1 MCVVVTTWK
10 EWAEGLTKRV
20 AEEVKIHRI
29 AAGMTGADLAART
42 EVGRPLSRNVISDL
56 ESGRKKTLEVSEL
69 VSLAAALEISP
80 LRLLF
85 PNVLNDVEVLPGD
98 ERDGVFALGWF
109 IGVAGVPASRPTIT
123 FGEGDNTMEIAIRL
137 VEIDKELRQEQHG
150 LFTKE
155 RLLELRGGKSGQIV
169 EGYRQRMA
177 RDIDHNI
184 DRIEAI
190 EKERARLVEVY
201 KELLANESQRKADDP
216 DA

>member
-1 MCVVVTTWK
+1 MATGWAARDIGITVKRLREERGWKVVNLAERTK
-10 EWAEGLTKRV
+10 ETGAAIHRV
-20 AEEVKIHRI
+20 ALKKLEDGERDYVTV
-29 AAGMTGADLAART
+29 AELTG
-42 EVGRPLSRNVISDL
+42 
-56 ESGRKKTLEVSEL
+56 
-69 VSLAAALEISP
+69 LAAALEISP

-109 IGVAGVPASRPTIT
+109 IGVAGVPASRPTII
-123 FGEGDNTMEIAIRL
+123 FGEGDSTMEIAIRL